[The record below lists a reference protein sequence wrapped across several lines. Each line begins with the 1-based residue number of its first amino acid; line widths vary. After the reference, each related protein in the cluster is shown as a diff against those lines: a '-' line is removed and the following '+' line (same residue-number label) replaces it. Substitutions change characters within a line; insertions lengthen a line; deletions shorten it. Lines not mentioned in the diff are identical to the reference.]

1 MAEQAKQPLFFVG
14 TSRNVKVQP

>member
-14 TSRNVKVQP
+14 TSRNVKMQP